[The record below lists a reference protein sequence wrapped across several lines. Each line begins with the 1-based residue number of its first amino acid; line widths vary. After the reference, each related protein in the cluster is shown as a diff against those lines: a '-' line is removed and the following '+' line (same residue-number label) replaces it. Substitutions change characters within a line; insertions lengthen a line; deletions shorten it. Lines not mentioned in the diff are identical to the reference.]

1 MATNHGFNDG
11 NKRTTLILL
20 NLLIGRSGYRFSLGT
35 RQQLNDELEWLVL
48 AAVGHH
54 LTVDEMTT
62 WLHHRIARA
71 L

>member
-20 NLLIGRSGYRFSLGT
+20 KLLIDRSGYRFVMGS
-35 RQQLNDELEWLVL
+35 RQELNNELEWLVL
-48 AAVGHH
+48 AAVDHH
-54 LTVDEMTT
+54 LRVDEMSI
-62 WLHHRIARA
+62 WLKRRIVR